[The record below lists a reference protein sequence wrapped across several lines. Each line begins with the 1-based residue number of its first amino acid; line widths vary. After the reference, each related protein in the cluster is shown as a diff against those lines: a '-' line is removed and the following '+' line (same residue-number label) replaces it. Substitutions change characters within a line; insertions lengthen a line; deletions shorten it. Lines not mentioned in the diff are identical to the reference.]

1 MNFNEFNANDF
12 DLEFTKGAEIIHHAT
27 LSKNGD
33 TYYLIDFPFNQGAY
47 DIKNYELDLKDFKNN
62 ATLKIQKPI
71 FSKDEKGDFVFE
83 EYETIF
89 SGSLKEAQNDERFKD
104 FEINTN
110 VRAEQIIYANPREY
124 THQHK
129 QSYSNFEKRQYF
141 EEALNHYDDMLKSN
155 KDFNALHSAY
165 VEDERID
172 KEILKNDKEIIEKEQ
187 EIKLKQEKLDEL
199 ERQKNKQAHF
209 NAQDLNQDDPLAR
222 EKQEL
227 QALKEKS
234 MALKEQKIQCEQ
246 SISESVGK
254 IASANDIYELYKNL
268 INIYRKLKE
277 AEGINK
283 NLQYNKER
291 MKELD
296 DKINNY
302 TQKLNDIL
310 KIAGMSKEGKELIN
324 QLTKD
329 LYKAQQESQS
339 KHNEL
344 KQEHDFH
351 KKLDLLFTQRKSTTN
366 LKANTQEIEKLIQ
379 RIQKEAPNFEK
390 NYANSFKA
398 DKKLSNKVNACITT
412 ANTDGLHKTIS
423 ELKNEL
429 NSLEFDEVEKRNEIE
444 HKINML
450 SQAQSFLAQQANY
463 QRSSKILAMYD
474 LYLEADANNP
484 YSKAKFDEDLKA
496 LATQF
501 YLMLI
506 IISISKS
513 SQLIIKGFTLRKIVG
528 KLGKSNIKLCF
539 LVLYL

>member
-12 DLEFTKGAEIIHHAT
+12 DLEFTKGAETIHHAT

-165 VEDERID
+165 VEDEKID

-390 NYANSFKA
+390 NYANSFKEA
-398 DKKLSNKVNACITT
+398 LNIAQGKDKI
-412 ANTDGLHKTIS
+412 
-423 ELKNEL
+423 
-429 NSLEFDEVEKRNEIE
+429 
-444 HKINML
+444 
-450 SQAQSFLAQQANY
+450 QAQY
-463 QRSSKILAMYD
+463 QSRSA
-474 LYLEADANNP
+474 
-484 YSKAKFDEDLKA
+484 
-496 LATQF
+496 
-501 YLMLI
+501 
-506 IISISKS
+506 
-513 SQLIIKGFTLRKIVG
+513 
-528 KLGKSNIKLCF
+528 
-539 LVLYL
+539 